1 MNKEK
6 KKTKNAKEW
15 TQDDKIFAQGPIKT
29 LLWLYKGYT
38 KDLIIAMIYY
48 LIKSSPLWIIPLL
61 TAGIINVVTAP
72 DTHSLN
78 EIWVYA
84 IIAAVVIA
92 QNIPVHYLFA
102 RKISVAIRHVE
113 AHLRSTLIRK
123 LQQIS
128 MTSHKEMNTGRIQSK
143 VLRDVESIEML
154 SNQLLLNV
162 IPQVATT
169 LISFSIVLGK
179 SLIVAVFFVVTIPIV
194 VTLVRFFKANI
205 RNTNQNFRKSLESMT
220 SKVNEM
226 VEMIPVTK
234 AHGLENVEIQK
245 MDHVL
250 NNVQH
255 RGYKLDITN
264 ALFGASSWVSF
275 QSISIACL
283 IFTAILAYYKMIQ
296 VGDVVMYQNYFTQ
309 IIGSVNTFIA
319 IYPAVAKGLESVRS
333 IGEIINNDD
342 IEDNSGK
349 MKLTDLKG
357 KYDFEEVSFAYRG
370 TEKHV
375 LDHFSFEV
383 NPGECVAFVG
393 ESGAG
398 KSTILNI
405 VIGFLKPVGGKVLVD
420 GYDLN
425 DIDFTNYR
433 NQLAVVT
440 QKTVL
445 FSGSIKD
452 NITYGL
458 NSIPDEKVM
467 EVVRLCNLSELV
479 ESLPGGIHHMIGESG
494 NKLSEG
500 QKQRLAIARAMIRDP
515 KVIVLDEAT
524 SALDNISEAY
534 VQQALNNL
542 FSGRTTFMVAH
553 RLSTIKNADKIAF
566 IKDGKCVE
574 CGTYDELMALHG
586 EFYNL
591 QHATIQA

>member
-15 TQDDKIFAQGPIKT
+15 TQDDKIFTQGPIKT
-29 LLWLYKGYT
+29 LFWLYKGYT

-72 DTHSLN
+72 DAHSLN

-169 LISFSIVLGK
+169 LISFSIVIGK
-179 SLIVAVFFVVTIPIV
+179 SLIVAAFFVVTIPIV

-205 RNTNQNFRKSLESMT
+205 RNTNQNFRRSLESMT

-234 AHGLENVEIQK
+234 AHGLEDVEIKK

-283 IFTAILAYYKMIQ
+283 IFTAILAYY
-296 VGDVVMYQNYFTQ
+296 TQ

-357 KYDFEEVSFAYRG
+357 EYDFKEVSFAYRG

-375 LDHFSFEV
+375 LDHFNFEV
-383 NPGECVAFVG
+383 KPGECVAFVG

-425 DIDFTNYR
+425 DIDFTSYR

-458 NSIPDEKVM
+458 DSIPDEKVM